1 MSPPHVRDCVKHVHI
16 AERTARCRFPIGTH
30 ADGLSSGRH
39 TGFAGSLHAMDS
51 DVTPEADPL
60 SVDPS
65 EMSSSSPAPETSRS
79 SGAPWLIAGGI
90 GVAAILLFLAATQI
104 YLVTAVSDTRDEL
117 ASTREELDAARTE
130 VALLEAQI
138 VGANA
143 DDVSAATGDVATPN
157 PSVTAPTAP
166 AGVLPRY
173 VPGQPDVAVGMKLET
188 IAGENGYGDDM
199 ITIDPADG
207 QKRIWMIWA
216 HWCPHCQTEL
226 PALSATYDAYQ
237 EAYPD
242 ISFATISSSIDP
254 SRGNPLEPYLEEQQF
269 PFPVL
274 VDPDSSV
281 AARLGVNAFPFWVIT
296 DGDGTVLLRSAGY
309 LDATQLDNLVES
321 LDSYDA

>member
-1 MSPPHVRDCVKHVHI
+1 
-16 AERTARCRFPIGTH
+16 
-30 ADGLSSGRH
+30 
-39 TGFAGSLHAMDS
+39 MDS
-51 DVTPEADPL
+51 DVTPGAAP
-60 SVDPS
+60 SADPS
-65 EMSSSSPAPETSRS
+65 ETPSPSPAPGTSRS
-79 SGAPWLIAGGI
+79 TGIPWLIAGGI
-90 GVAAILLFLAATQI
+90 GVAAILLFLTATQI

-117 ASTREELDAARTE
+117 ASTRQELDAARTE

-138 VGANA
+138 AGADA
-143 DDVSAATGDVATPN
+143 TATGEVATPN
-157 PSVTAPTAP
+157 PSVTAPAAP
-166 AGVLPRY
+166 AGVLPRF

-188 IAGENGYGDDM
+188 IEGENGYSDDQL
-199 ITIDPADG
+199 TIDPADG

-226 PALSATYDAYQ
+226 PALAASYDAYQ

-254 SRGNPLEPYLEEQQF
+254 ERGNPLEPYLEEQQF